1 MIVQRHKHNTI
12 NSSRMGFCDYF
23 MVKIPVDNLLCYD
36 SNSSTSKTLDHWI
49 DHIDI
54 LAKVVWWLSTN
65 CCYKYLLPFFPF
77 NISSSWFN
85 HMVANNYLAH
95 TNYESMVLIY
105 KSLTWL
111 VWRPLAPIH
120 VVLFTWQNIH
130 DSN

>member
-1 MIVQRHKHNTI
+1 MIAQRHKHDTI
-12 NSSRMGFCDYF
+12 NSSRMGFCDCF
-23 MVKIPVDNLLCYD
+23 VVKIPIDNLLCYD
-36 SNSSTSKTLDHWI
+36 ANSSTSTTLDHWI

-54 LAKVVWWLSTN
+54 LAKVVWWLYTD
-65 CCYKYLLPFFPF
+65 CCYKYLLPFFHF

-85 HMVANNYLAH
+85 HMVTNNYLAH

-111 VWRPLAPIH
+111 VWWPLALVH